1 MQEEEVQPSPKLE
14 RPRSLSIQISVEE
27 AEKQEE
33 KNLNEAVS
41 EVPEEIDENVDD
53 TFDVKVGDHVEVVTS
68 KLGTSVQIT
77 DQEENSV
84 GRKTPSHLTEQGFFD
99 LKFYHNKL
107 W

>member
-1 MQEEEVQPSPKLE
+1 MQEEEVHPSPKLE
-14 RPRSLSIQISVEE
+14 RPRSLSIQISVED

-41 EVPEEIDENVDD
+41 EVPEESDEKVDD
-53 TFDVKVGDHVEVVTS
+53 VVDIKVGDHVEIITS

-77 DQEENSV
+77 DPEENSA